1 MALFSRRHSDKSD
14 DYLIRAYKESS
25 DIKYVTDLF
34 NKYHELVFGVCLK
47 YVKNE
52 FDSEDLTMEIYEK
65 IVDKLK
71 DHEPRHFKAWLLV
84 MTKNHCLTFLRR
96 EKLEQDRAERYVKE
110 NVEDEPD
117 PFSELDELKEEQLIQ
132 LRKCLV
138 RLMDKQKECL
148 TRFYFDEQPYK
159 EISTQLDIS
168 WSRVR
173 SLIQNGKRNLKI
185 CMKQS

>member
-1 MALFSRRHSDKSD
+1 
-14 DYLIRAYKESS
+14 
-25 DIKYVTDLF
+25 
-34 NKYHELVFGVCLK
+34 
-47 YVKNE
+47 
-52 FDSEDLTMEIYEK
+52 
-65 IVDKLK
+65 
-71 DHEPRHFKAWLLV
+71 
-84 MTKNHCLTFLRR
+84 
-96 EKLEQDRAERYVKE
+96 LEEDRAEQYIKE

-148 TRFYFDEQPYK
+148 TRFYFEEQPYK

-185 CMKQS
+185 CMKRS